1 MLNWRGAEAGELMQI
16 TNNMQSDCH
25 PVGRGRGRRVQRIRM
40 RPSFGG
46 RKDGRGKPG
55 GRSNTRHTPNLGILE
70 KRSWPLLLR
79 LA

>member
-46 RKDGRGKPG
+46 RKDGRYGLVG
-55 GRSNTRHTPNLGILE
+55 GGIPSTPNLENLE
-70 KRSWPLLLR
+70 KRAWPLLLR
-79 LA
+79 LV